1 MFTPFL
7 FCLSVTLSLR
17 NTADKNIYPMA
28 NSKPV
33 RWSFSKTPGSSPHPW
48 ILSWEGQLWE
58 PVSAHFEIVI
68 YHVNNHIIIFSSQQL
83 IWYLLNIKYRDMYTN
98 KLQTQIE
105 KSCVDEIYDHFEVNE
120 KTRFLQPS
128 LSENVLTRGRKETT
142 TFFL

>member
-1 MFTPFL
+1 
-7 FCLSVTLSLR
+7 
-17 NTADKNIYPMA
+17 
-28 NSKPV
+28 
-33 RWSFSKTPGSSPHPW
+33 
-48 ILSWEGQLWE
+48 
-58 PVSAHFEIVI
+58 
-68 YHVNNHIIIFSSQQL
+68 
-83 IWYLLNIKYRDMYTN
+83 MYTN